1 MDRNFLYLCY
11 GLIAAW
17 MVIFIYV
24 ISLALRERSLRQELD
39 RVRKMVDDGERSS
52 RGVNDPRP

>member
-1 MDRNFLYLCY
+1 MERNFVFLCY

-24 ISLALRERSLRQELD
+24 VSLALRERNLRQELD
-39 RVRKMVDDGERSS
+39 RVKKLVEAGDRDLNK
-52 RGVNDPRP
+52 